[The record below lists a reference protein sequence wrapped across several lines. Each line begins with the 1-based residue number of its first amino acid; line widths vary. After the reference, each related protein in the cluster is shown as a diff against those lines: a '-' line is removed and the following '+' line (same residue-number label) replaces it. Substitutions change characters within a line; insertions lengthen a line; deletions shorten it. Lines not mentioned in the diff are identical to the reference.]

1 MVGKEEKEKVNGMD
15 DKQKKAEFKENE
27 LQKIL
32 IELQLYKKKLDSI
45 NQQIQI
51 VETTLLEL
59 EGTIKAI
66 ETLKNESIGKEIL
79 VSLGSGSYFKATL
92 KDNKKVIVNVGAG
105 ISIEKTI
112 EDAKKML
119 EERKE
124 ELKKTN
130 DELQKNAYE
139 INNKISDLNTSSERL
154 VKDLRG

>member
-1 MVGKEEKEKVNGMD
+1 MALQPSRKLLQRLYSSSKFGD
-15 DKQKKAEFKENE
+15 FKH
-27 LQKIL
+27 LPRK
-32 IELQLYKKKLDSI
+32 YSI

-92 KDNKKVIVNVGAG
+92 KDNKKIIVNVGAG